1 MEHRTPAE
9 EPRSAKKPD
18 PMVVLA
24 NRAINAEKALRAEE
38 DFVKDLKKDLA
49 ASRAGVKAARD
60 EANDAHNNAAVARA
74 SVRLHEIEVE
84 RLNAENRR
92 LSRYKDEASAKIV
105 AARDALLELQLTLED
120 MLQNRSDCE
129 ECEGNGGKPV
139 MKDVI
144 AANRMEIS
152 HSEVDYWTDPEVEP
166 CEECMGCKKDIPRDF
181 PTLERIRGAAK

>member
-24 NRAINAEKALRAEE
+24 NRAINAEKALKSEQ
-38 DFVKDLKKDLA
+38 DYIKNLKKDLA
-49 ASRAGVKAARD
+49 ASRDGVKAARE
-60 EANDAHNNAAVARA
+60 EADAAATNAGVVRA
-74 SVRLHEIEVE
+74 ITRLYEIEVE

-92 LSRYKDEASAKIV
+92 LTRYKDEASAKIV

-129 ECEGNGGKPV
+129 ECEGTGGRPV